1 MKHRAS
7 WILLIGDLVMIVLYL
22 YYNIFDLEP
31 VGSYVPDQVKLLVF
45 LVSVLP
51 FMAVWLATAGL
62 LRSFDGARN
71 FGPYMLLTL
80 AAWSVT
86 VILALL
92 IRAGLMAA
100 VFRLTYAK
108 PVLAPITFVLAWLV
122 GFVYLGGWR
131 MTFKL
136 LQRFLRRPMP
146 AGSGSIKSR

>member
-1 MKHRAS
+1 M
-7 WILLIGDLVMIVLYL
+7 
-22 YYNIFDLEP
+22 EP
-31 VGSYVPDQVKLLVF
+31 VGSYVPQQVKILIFLL
-45 LVSVLP
+45 SVLP
-51 FMAVWLATAGL
+51 FMAVWLASAGL
-62 LRSFDGARN
+62 LRSFDGGRK
-71 FGPYMLLTL
+71 FWPYMLLTL

-108 PVLAPITFVLAWLV
+108 PVLAPITFLLAWLV

-131 MTFKL
+131 ITFKI
-136 LQRFLRRPMP
+136 LQRFLRRPLL